1 MCAKKHSSGNK
12 STPRWCHK
20 GPSQRVMSQDL
31 SQVGANTLVRCWL
44 RPPPSLFFVTFQI
57 CRRSSPASHL
67 NNSSKQRAIF
77 SVFLE
82 IWCFTFFVSN
92 HTLCK
97 VARREARVRNRGWN
111 YLTLNRQYN
120 RTRNHQ
126 FKKCGVK
133 GRTGLPEKFYYGERA
148 PPPDQWLNIFIF
160 YISVHLKQACPGY
173 GPRAK
178 CDPPTDESGPRPVS
192 ENTFLV
198 AATRYWIKHADFA
211 ISPFT
216 PQRFHAASETEPGPE
231 CDLRGVGPRVFSLYL
246 FFLLFF

>member
-12 STPRWCHK
+12 ST
-20 GPSQRVMSQDL
+20 VMSQRAITKGDVTRPIPGW
-31 SQVGANTLVRCWL
+31 SQHPRQVLA
-44 RPPPSLFFVTFQI
+44 PPSTLSFFCHLPNMQKIQSSITF
-57 CRRSSPASHL
+57 
-67 NNSSKQRAIF
+67 KQQQQTEGYIF
-77 SVFLE
+77 
-82 IWCFTFFVSN
+82 CFFGDLMFYFFFFPI
-92 HTLCK
+92 TLCK
-97 VARREARVRNRGWN
+97 VALREARVRNRGWN

-120 RTRNHQ
+120 KMGNHQ

-133 GRTGLPEKFYYGERA
+133 GRTGLPGKCYYGERA
-148 PPPDQWLNIFIF
+148 PPPDQWLNIYIYF
-160 YISVHLKQACPGY
+160 YIGVHLKQACPGY

-178 CDPPTDESGPRPVS
+178 CDPLTDESGPRPVS

-216 PQRFHAASETEPGPE
+216 PQCFHAASETEPGPE

-246 FFLLFF
+246 FFFLLF